1 MEGTSTPGEPLLVQ
15 VGDLIATGSG
25 DNTSVVMIVWTNRSY
40 VPGARDALNTPQEA
54 PSSRA
59 TPADAICLVPPRG
72 DGQFMGTAM
81 LPTFMT
87 YLGWLTFSDVE
98 VDAADKAGDAFA
110 AREGHT
116 WRVEVPGYRH
126 VDHDWWTTFR
136 SQPMST

>member
-1 MEGTSTPGEPLLVQ
+1 MASTSTAGEPLLVQ
-15 VGDLIATGSG
+15 VGDIIATGSG
-25 DNTSVVMIVWTNRSY
+25 DFMTVVMIVWTNRSY
-40 VPGARDALNTPQEA
+40 TPGALDAQGTASEA
-54 PSSRA
+54 PSARA
-59 TPADAICLVPPRG
+59 TPVDAVCLVPPRG

-87 YLGWLTFSDVE
+87 YLGWLTFSEGE